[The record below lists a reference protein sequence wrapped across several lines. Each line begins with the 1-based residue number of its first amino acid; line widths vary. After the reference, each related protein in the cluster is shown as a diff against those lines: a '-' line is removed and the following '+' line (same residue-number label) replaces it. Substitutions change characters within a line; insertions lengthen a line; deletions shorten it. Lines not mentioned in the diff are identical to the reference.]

1 MGTAI
6 STYSTTLQFTC
17 TYLHLPHW
25 KVNHLRVGTGLISF
39 CIPRVLTFSLA
50 LLNESEILKAFINW
64 KNYEQKLGFTS
75 LDDTEALTD
84 SDPYG
89 PSNLPLSI
97 PTKRSTGLLYSVWST
112 HHSKTTID
120 IASLHLTTIISGNHN
135 HVSGPL
141 STLTQ

>member
-6 STYSTTLQFTC
+6 STFSTSLQFTC

-64 KNYEQKLGFTS
+64 KNYGQKLGFTS

-84 SDPYG
+84 FDPY
-89 PSNLPLSI
+89 SI

-112 HHSKTTID
+112 RHSKTTIK
-120 IASLHLTTIISGNHN
+120 IASLHLTTIISGNHY

-141 STLTQ
+141 STLAH